1 MCYYLG
7 EYFCLN
13 IGDYEQQ
20 EDFIKAEQDGTSG
33 SSLWTGEKA
42 GRPGKGKQR
51 TEDTAWESKDR
62 H

>member
-20 EDFIKAEQDGTSG
+20 EDFIKAEQDGTFG
-33 SSLWTGEKA
+33 SSL
-42 GRPGKGKQR
+42 
-51 TEDTAWESKDR
+51 
-62 H
+62 

>member
-20 EDFIKAEQDGTSG
+20 KDFIKAEQDGTAG
-33 SSLWTGEKA
+33 SSL
-42 GRPGKGKQR
+42 
-51 TEDTAWESKDR
+51 
-62 H
+62 